1 MAVCQNTSRHEG
13 MCLYGD
19 LFKFE
24 SSVPFLKFRFNFHE
38 NRGEVKIEREWRQ
51 KCSLSENHSEN
62 GASEYV
68 YPDLVEI
75 EGARW
80 VMSRLR

>member
-1 MAVCQNTSRHEG
+1 
-13 MCLYGD
+13 MCLYVD